1 MPGPRIIVVAD
12 DMELGRRGAEY
23 VCSSLEHAIAERGH
37 AHLALTGGSTAIILY
52 RAIGT
57 APFRDRIDWREVDLW
72 WGDDRYVP
80 FDHPDSNVLLAQ
92 ETLLGA
98 QLLSPPVLRGER
110 YAEQPPARSSSN
122 ERFQGP
128 GEEPEGIVIPVRNV
142 HPFPIPEAEAE
153 GTGPD
158 GCASRYGQELVAHL
172 PLDGRGL
179 PIFDLVLLGVG
190 PDGHF
195 LSCVPGCPLV
205 DAPAPP
211 ICAGVPAPTTAR
223 PHVPRVTCS
232 PRLTEIA
239 RDVLVM
245 GSGPS
250 KAAIMKAVLAG
261 PRDPHRH
268 PSQIAAR
275 AGATWMLDAAAAAD
289 LPEAMRAPA
298 S

>member
-1 MPGPRIIVVAD
+1 MTGPRIIVVAD
-12 DMELGRRGAEY
+12 DMELGRRGADY

-52 RAIGT
+52 RAIAT
-57 APFRDRIDWREVDLW
+57 APFRDRVDWHRVDLW
-72 WGDDRYVP
+72 WGDDRFVP

-98 QLLSPPVLRGER
+98 AMPRGAR
-110 YAEQPPARSSSN
+110 HTAQPPAEPSSSK
-122 ERFQGP
+122 RFRGP
-128 GEEPEGIVIPVRNV
+128 GEEPSGIEISVGNV
-142 HPFPIPEAEAE
+142 HPFPIPEAEAD

-158 GCASRYGQELVAHL
+158 GCASRYARDLVAHL
-172 PLDGRGL
+172 PLDDHGL

-195 LSCVPGCPLV
+195 LSCFPGSPLV

-223 PHVPRVTCS
+223 PHIPRVTCS

-250 KAAIMKAVLAG
+250 KAAIMSAVLAG
-261 PRDPHRH
+261 PRDPHVH

-289 LPEAMRAPA
+289 LPEAMRAA
-298 S
+298 KD